1 MSDFYQHCK
10 GEGAIVCY
18 LHGFKNLLIHNLF
31 SCLKCPKNI
40 VKYCMWRKMQQ
51 MLSVLWKKKN
61 SLLSFNQVIESVDID
76 QLERHFVHGS

>member
-1 MSDFYQHCK
+1 
-10 GEGAIVCY
+10 
-18 LHGFKNLLIHNLF
+18 
-31 SCLKCPKNI
+31 
-40 VKYCMWRKMQQ
+40 MQQ